1 MLLLLVGVIME
12 WRECK
17 GMMRGNCDCWCGDVI
32 VK

>member
-17 GMMRGNCDCWCGDVI
+17 GMMRGNYDYLCGDVI